1 MNREKRDHGRWI
13 GAACVGLLLS
23 FLLPPVAA
31 IAQEEAAR
39 AEPPP
44 RPRLIIRKFPNACA
58 RCHKRDGRGGPSYG
72 GYAADL
78 RDTVLDHD
86 DIVTVITDGRRDLG
100 MPSFKGVLTTRKI
113 DAIATFIEERYIGRT
128 AEEE

>member
-13 GAACVGLLLS
+13 AAACVGLLLS
-23 FLLPPVAA
+23 FLLPPAA
-31 IAQEEAAR
+31 ATAQEEAAR
-39 AEPPP
+39 PVAPT
-44 RPRLIIRKFPNACA
+44 INIRKFPNACA

-78 RDTVLDHD
+78 RDTVLDHE
-86 DIVTVITDGRRDLG
+86 DIVTVITDGRRNLG

-113 DAIATFIEERYIGRT
+113 DAIASFIEKRYIGRT
-128 AEEE
+128 ADEE